1 MCILVLCIILLSKVI
16 LKYLF
21 LLFIVIMVIAKE
33 IRKMDGYIDFK
44 VKGVFENSNFNKE
57 LLDVFYT
64 IEDSS
69 NRYDCPRVL
78 LDATNLD
85 YNISDIDR
93 FRIGKMIAEIYQKNL
108 IRIACLR
115 CENIIND
122 FTEIVAYNR
131 GAYFKFF
138 KDRDDAIKWLIS

>member
-1 MCILVLCIILLSKVI
+1 MAIEKE
-16 LKYLF
+16 LK
-21 LLFIVIMVIAKE
+21 
-33 IRKMDGYIDFK
+33 KMDGYIDFK
-44 VKGVFENSNFNKE
+44 IKGIFENLNFNKE
-57 LLDVFYT
+57 LLEVFYQ

-78 LDATNLD
+78 LDATCLD
-85 YNISDIDR
+85 YNITDMDR
-93 FRIGKMIAEIYQKNL
+93 YKIGDMIAKIYKKKL

-138 KDRDDAIKWLIS
+138 KYRDEAIKWLIS